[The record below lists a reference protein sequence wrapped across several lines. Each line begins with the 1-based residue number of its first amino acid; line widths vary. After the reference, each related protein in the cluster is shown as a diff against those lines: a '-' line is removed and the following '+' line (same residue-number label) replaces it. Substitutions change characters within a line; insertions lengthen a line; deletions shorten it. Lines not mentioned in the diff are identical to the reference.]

1 MKKNLS
7 LTFQIAAVF
16 IGTIVGAGLASGEE
30 ITLFFTR
37 YGYKSFIGIILCLI
51 IYIFMGFNVIH
62 ISIKYNLKSYNEY
75 VKKVSPGFLGQVID
89 IVTCFFWICSASIIL
104 AGSGALISQYFH
116 ISSWFGTVLMCCM
129 SLFVLLKNT
138 KGLIEINSFIV
149 PCLLIIITTI
159 FILFINLSKEI
170 VNVSY
175 IKAIPKTNNNW
186 LISCLLYGGFNTL
199 SCSGVLV
206 PLSSEIKN
214 RKALRGGIVLGAIG
228 LTLVGLI
235 INFMLLLNVPNIYR
249 YDIPLLYVAHRFGV
263 LIQIML
269 LGIIW
274 FEMFSTQVSDIYSL
288 SKTLENAFKIPYK
301 KCVVIIM
308 LITIPISRLGFV
320 KLISY
325 VYPAFGVISLIF
337 IIQCI
342 LFRLKEKNKKYDYHS

>member
-1 MKKNLS
+1 MKRNFS
-7 LTFQIAAVF
+7 LTFQLAAVF

-30 ITLFFTR
+30 ITIFFTR
-37 YGYKSFIGIILCLI
+37 YGYKSFIGILLCLI

-89 IVTCFFWICSASIIL
+89 VVTCFFWICSASIIL
-104 AGSGALISQYFH
+104 AGSGSLISQYFH
-116 ISSWFGTVLMCCM
+116 VSKWVGTILMCCM
-129 SLFVLLKNT
+129 SLFILLKNT

-149 PCLLIIITTI
+149 PCLLIVITSI
-159 FILFINLSKEI
+159 FVLFVYLSKEI
-170 VNVSY
+170 VSVSY
-175 IKAIPKTNNNW
+175 IKEIPKSNNNW

-206 PLSSEIKN
+206 PLSYEIKN
-214 RKALRGGIVLGAIG
+214 KIALRRGIVLGAIG
-228 LTLVGLI
+228 LTFIGLM
-235 INFMLLLNVPNIYR
+235 INFMLLLNVPNIYK
-249 YDIPLLYVAHRFGV
+249 YDIPLLYVAHRFGP
-263 LIQIML
+263 LLQIML
-269 LGIIW
+269 LTIIW

-288 SKTLENAFKIPYK
+288 SRTLENAFKIPYK
-301 KCVVIIM
+301 TCVVVLM

-320 KLISY
+320 RLITY

-342 LFRLKEKNKKYDYHS
+342 IFRVKEKRLKA